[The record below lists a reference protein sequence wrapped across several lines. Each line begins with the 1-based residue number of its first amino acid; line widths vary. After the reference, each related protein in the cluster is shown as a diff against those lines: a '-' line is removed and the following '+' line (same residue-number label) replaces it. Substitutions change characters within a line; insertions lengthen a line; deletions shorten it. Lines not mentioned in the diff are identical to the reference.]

1 MSVPSGYSNHR
12 GWRSRGRNGLGILP
26 LNLEPYRA
34 VPSWAMRFIRDCL
47 YGVIILLLFARPVKS
62 EPLLGLGC
70 PESTVSRCGSRPGP
84 LQPRGLALEKQMFNV
99 SFSKCFPEFRKPPET
114 SGPTGEKLLSWVRI
128 HQCWLVSDPP
138 DLATMWPDLVIGM
151 GFGGGVFTS
160 PSATPGQAW
169 HGASCFVGFLQHGGS
184 SLFSATAVPP
194 GVPTGRQVLPVQVA
208 GRLSCKVAVG
218 HTEFLVSVR
227 LPSSSVWASRTRM
240 CCVHPRR
247 KTPLGLLEGPPGWAA
262 LWISRY
268 PSRMCQGRERVWVS
282 ALPSLRFSSLWFIVI
297 SD

>member
-26 LNLEPYRA
+26 LSLEPYRA

-70 PESTVSRCGSRPGP
+70 PESTVSRRGSRPGP

-114 SGPTGEKLLSWVRI
+114 SGATGEKLLSWVKM

-169 HGASCFVGFLQHGGS
+169 HGPPALWASCSAEVAHFSPFRLGYQQADRCCPCRWQDACPVR
-184 SLFSATAVPP
+184 SLSDTLNSLCQCVCP
-194 GVPTGRQVLPVQVA
+194 LP
-208 GRLSCKVAVG
+208 RC
-218 HTEFLVSVR
+218 
-227 LPSSSVWASRTRM
+227 
-240 CCVHPRR
+240 
-247 KTPLGLLEGPPGWAA
+247 GLLGPGCAA
-262 LWISRY
+262 FSPDAKPPSGCWKDPRGGQPCGFPDTLAGCVRAERESGSLLFPRCDSQRY
-268 PSRMCQGRERVWVS
+268 GS
-282 ALPSLRFSSLWFIVI
+282 
-297 SD
+297 